1 MENFAAVSDG
11 LDFVYKYHQV
21 AGFIAGLGVLVMYV
35 YKLRQTLK
43 TVGIMALRPSTL
55 QQHQQTKIQFGNWG
69 QDSEQTLT

>member
-1 MENFAAVSDG
+1 MENFAAVSDRSNF
-11 LDFVYKYHQV
+11 LHEYHQV

-43 TVGIMALRPSTL
+43 TVGIMALWPSTP
-55 QQHQQTKIQFGNWG
+55 QQHQQTKIQFGNLG